1 MPRSRPSASCRL
13 LASVAA
19 RPVRMNK
26 VVVVGA
32 GVAGLTCARML
43 GDRAQVTLVDRLPA
57 CGGVLSFDHPQV
69 RELVHDASA
78 AGVEFALGATA
89 TRWTGERLLIAAP
102 HAIRWQEADHLVYAG
117 GSRPSTATELGMV
130 GVTRLAGILPAPVAV
145 HLLEAGVRIGTQ
157 VALIGSGDWTERVG
171 RELARHAIDV
181 TYVSLPGEAE
191 PDEASIAAR
200 RYAGWVPVSTWGNG
214 RVSRLM
220 LERSGA
226 VRRLVCDAVVLAA
239 GLRPLRNV
247 DGAVEDNDSTTFVQ
261 HIAQHATIEEVAMH
275 AREISQRVLDQV
287 GGKT

>member
-157 VALIGSGDWTERVG
+157 VRAHRVG
-171 RELARHAIDV
+171 RLDRAGGSGVARHAIDV

-200 RYAGWVPVSTWGNG
+200 RYAGWVPVSTWATV
-214 RVSRLM
+214 VS
-220 LERSGA
+220 A
-226 VRRLVCDAVVLAA
+226 V
-239 GLRPLRNV
+239 
-247 DGAVEDNDSTTFVQ
+247 
-261 HIAQHATIEEVAMH
+261 
-275 AREISQRVLDQV
+275 
-287 GGKT
+287 